1 MSMKLERLIARPD
14 GSQIKIVT
22 ELWLN
27 LFGNDAIH
35 QYVLRR
41 PSKEDP
47 WHCCSSTP
55 ALNWRDMSVDEYV
68 RSGRPEMFRYASHG
82 ELMLATRD
90 LLAEATRAGV
100 ALNL

>member
-1 MSMKLERLIARPD
+1 MPMKLEKLIDRPD
-14 GSQIKIVT
+14 GSQVKIVT

-27 LFGNDAIH
+27 VFGRDGIN

-41 PSKEDP
+41 PSKDSC

-68 RSGRPEMFRYASHG
+68 RCGRPEMFRYVSHG

-90 LLAEATRAGV
+90 LLAEATRAGI
-100 ALNL
+100 AFNL